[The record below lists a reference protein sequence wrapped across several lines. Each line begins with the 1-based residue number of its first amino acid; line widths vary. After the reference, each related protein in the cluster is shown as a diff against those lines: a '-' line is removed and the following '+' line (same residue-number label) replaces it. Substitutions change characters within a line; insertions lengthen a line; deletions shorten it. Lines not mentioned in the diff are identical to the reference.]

1 MRKLICGPMPYL
13 MMALVS
19 MAAMACNDDGVDSD
33 EEARRAYLGLDG
45 SIEKSLNLG
54 FQGFNLASSANIDPQ
69 MTTGTSAGTLVV
81 SGQVDQGSSDNKGM
95 RLYVAMVGYDD
106 GDVEINDDGDTI
118 HIVYDTDVD
127 VLKQPYL
134 NLKLNNVP
142 TGTMTGTLDANT
154 SMTGVYHISGDIEG
168 TLMLNLTINGMLM
181 AGTGTQVL
189 RVPGSTTIVGTAT
202 NQDGGVY
209 DINIT
214 L

>member
-1 MRKLICGPMPYL
+1 MRKLICGPMTYL
-13 MMALVS
+13 VLVLS
-19 MAAMACNDDGVDSD
+19 MATMACSDDGIDSD
-33 EEARRAYLGLDG
+33 EEARRAYLALDG

-69 MTTGTSAGTLVV
+69 MTAGDDAGTLTV

-106 GDVEINDDGDTI
+106 GPVPYNDDNDTV
-118 HIVYDTDVD
+118 HIVFDTAADVAA
-127 VLKQPYL
+127 QPYL
-134 NLKLNNVP
+134 NLKLSNVP

-154 SMTGVYHISGDIEG
+154 NMTGIYNLSGDIEG
-168 TLMLNLTINGMLM
+168 TLTLVLTINGQLM

-189 RVPGSTTIVGTAT
+189 RVPGTTTIVGTAT